1 MRKAF
6 SVVLAAVL
14 VLSLTACGAAIGE
27 KMTLGTGDPNGM
39 YYSYGEVLK
48 QNLSNGGISVTTQ
61 STEGSKANLLGIHS
75 GEFQLG
81 LAQSDVL
88 SYAWQGRR
96 AFDKEGRIGTFRA
109 VAGLYPE
116 PVQLITKDPA
126 IRKLENLRGRAVA
139 VGCPD
144 SGVLFTVEDVL
155 GAASMTLNDIEPRY
169 LSFGDSAEALAN
181 GEVEAVFLVAGVPTP
196 VVTELFRNIDVY
208 LVPLDV
214 VTVDRLVRSSSFYTK
229 YSIPANSYAN
239 QEDPVETVAVKAV
252 LIASDTA
259 SEDTIYELTQ
269 TLFARQKAIAEAH
282 GMGAELTLE
291 NATTN
296 LTVPFHPGAEKYYQE
311 HGIHMK

>member
-6 SVVLAAVL
+6 SAVLAAVL
-14 VLSLTACGAAIGE
+14 ALSLAACGTATGE
-27 KMTLGTGDPNGM
+27 KMTLGTGDPNGI

-48 QNLSNGGISVTTQ
+48 QNLSDGGVSVTTQ

-96 AFDKEGRIGTFRA
+96 AFDKEGRIDTFRA

-116 PVQLITKDPA
+116 PIQLITKDPS
-126 IRKLENLRGRAVA
+126 IQKLEDLRGRAVA

-144 SGVLFTVEDVL
+144 SGVLFTVKDVL
-155 GAASMTLNDIEPRY
+155 GAASMTLNDIAPRY
-169 LSFGDSAEALAN
+169 LSFGDSAEALVN
-181 GEVEAVFLVAGVPTP
+181 GEVDAVFLVAGVPTP
-196 VVTELFRNIDVY
+196 VVTELFRNINVY

-214 VTVDRLVRSSSFYTK
+214 VTIDRLVRSSSFYTK
-229 YSIPANSYAN
+229 YDIPANSYAN
-239 QEDPVETVAVKAV
+239 QETPVETVAVKAV
-252 LIASDTA
+252 LVASDSA
-259 SEDTIYELTQ
+259 SEDTVYELTK

-311 HGIHMK
+311 HGINIK